1 MERLVRVS
9 DTKLIRGG
17 FRVFLDLPDLLP
29 ALEPEARA
37 WTWSVQRMPED
48 LSLVDDSD
56 FDGLADLDD
65 RIHRDPHGL
74 VMDHDQMYWFS
85 RQVVQVV
92 WGEFVAAGSPDAL
105 PGPNNTNELVGEH
118 ALAGLFAFDSS
129 YWFIGGPAPVIERVA
144 AWSEQVEHL
153 DPRRWIRDAR

>member
-9 DTKLIRGG
+9 DTKLLRGD

-37 WTWSVQRMPED
+37 WTWAVQRMPED
-48 LSLVDDSD
+48 LNLVADSD
-56 FDGLADLDD
+56 FDGLADLKA
-65 RIHRDPHGL
+65 RIHRDARGL
-74 VMDHDQMYWFS
+74 VMSHEQLYWFS

-92 WGEFVAAGSPDAL
+92 WGEFVAAESPDAL
-105 PGPNNTNELVGEH
+105 PRPDDPGEWVGDN

-129 YWFIGGPAPVIERVA
+129 YWFVGGPAPVTERVA
-144 AWSEQVEHL
+144 ARFEHVEHL